1 MSVCLPSTQTF
12 NSILLNPS
20 YLSSSPNLRPFHH
33 FMSQRMAISS
43 QRPRQNTRSHLCQFL
58 LLFSSISISPQNLDS
73 QWTPSASLHLT
84 PLVVPMRIDHYIA
97 IYNPLLYSGS
107 TPPMCHSSLLP
118 ISVASCMLLYIHWL
132 HLAYPSVRSVKLDMS
147 FVTSLLLL
155 PLLVLIFMQ
164 SNLYSF
170 TLWADLKYPLYL

>member
-20 YLSSSPNLRPFHH
+20 YLFSSPNLRPFHH

-43 QRPRQNTRSHLCQFL
+43 QRPHQNTRSHLCQFL

-84 PLVVPMRIDHYIA
+84 PLVVPMRISHLNCCNPFTAGFFKFLHCVPHVIA
-97 IYNPLLYSGS
+97 RTVLTKHKAIRIISQLRQ
-107 TPPMCHSSLLP
+107 LP
-118 ISVASCMLLYIHWL
+118 NAHTINTKIPAI
-132 HLAYPSVRSVKLDMS
+132 PR
-147 FVTSLLLL
+147 
-155 PLLVLIFMQ
+155 
-164 SNLYSF
+164 
-170 TLWADLKYPLYL
+170 